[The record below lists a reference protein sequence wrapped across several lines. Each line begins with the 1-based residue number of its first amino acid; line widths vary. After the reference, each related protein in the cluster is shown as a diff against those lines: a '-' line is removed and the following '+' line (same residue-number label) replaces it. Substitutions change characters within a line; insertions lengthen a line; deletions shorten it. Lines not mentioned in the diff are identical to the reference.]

1 MLDIKKIYIDT
12 RFKTKDSKSDS
23 DFMIELPRSL
33 NIPEHCV
40 CYIDDIVIPVSWST
54 VDGRNNKLYVRTDFL
69 AGNIIPL
76 TQIITLPSKNYNGPT
91 FAAALDLA
99 MKDAIVFPK
108 FSVEWDLN
116 DNEIKITQLDSFNLY
131 VFTIVS
137 DADVLSGR
145 LWDHAVQKDM
155 IYSMNGILRI
165 DESYSFNPNTPY
177 NAYIDLH
184 TVRNLYITSSSL
196 ASYNT
201 ISNFGSDVIIKKIPV
216 RANYGQI
223 VFDGSSNGYDFLDVS
238 KRALNRIDFRLQD
251 SYGNLIDLRK
261 NHWSFSLVFQTH

>member
-1 MLDIKKIYIDT
+1 
-12 RFKTKDSKSDS
+12 
-23 DFMIELPRSL
+23 MIELPRSL
-33 NIPEHCV
+33 NIPENCV

-54 VDGRNNKLYVRTDFL
+54 VDGRNNKLYVRMNNFS
-69 AGNIIPL
+69 ARQHSC
-76 TQIITLPSKNYNGPT
+76 QIITIPTKNYNGLT
-91 FAAALDLA
+91 FAAALETA
-99 MKDAIVFPK
+99 MNAAIVFGTTFK
-108 FSVEWDLN
+108 VEYDLN
-116 DNEIKITQLDSFNLY
+116 DNDIQITQVDNFDRYL
-131 VFTIVS
+131 FTLIS
-137 DADVLSGR
+137 DDDLTAGVV
-145 LWDHAVQKDM
+145 WDQPVPRRESIH
-155 IYSMNGILRI
+155 SMNGILRLG
-165 DESYSFNPNTPY
+165 ESFSFSTAAVY